1 MKIILKEYSN
11 KTIND
16 TIERWKVD
24 YPGIDDNVAKSLIQR
39 FDQVK
44 GGISSKLNQLALSDE
59 LKKNNNYLN
68 IDKYSFKE
76 MFDLIRSY
84 PENPKKIAKDAIAN
98 FTKQDQIDVAT
109 ASSYVKRFFQKK
121 REIKYAIDNGTEDG
135 TYSKE
140 QVTQLIPKRLIQNGG
155 WADPR
160 LWRFQALEQMLDT
173 LFPIMGKVE
182 DVDEN
187 TATTNA
193 DLVYNKNNLEV
204 YKGDSQHK
212 CVSYNPTI
220 NKRKKYG
227 WCISQPGNSMY
238 DNYRFQGGGTNRMFY
253 FVFDRDLGDEDKY
266 HAFVIHV
273 GEDNKIYWVTD
284 APNSGDR
291 KFDQWEDLTKFL
303 PERTW
308 AKMQGLE
315 KVFQYKAPAK
325 SEISAAALRGK
336 KLSPRDFAELDYDTK
351 EEYVKANAGKLS
363 EDLLPILDKELK
375 NLAINFG
382 QKFPYALLKNN
393 ESLLKRYAIFR
404 FRHTDYSK
412 YPIPLPYVKY
422 LDDNA
427 KRKYLEEFEDNV
439 TFEYLEQYFGPQI
452 TEEYVEEKIK
462 EFDYLP
468 SEAQK
473 YIKDPKKKELF
484 NTYSTL
490 YKNWSPSNDNFNIE
504 EEKLENLTDMPI
516 QEVNPSPFL
525 LDDWKQLTSSQKDVL
540 IKLAEKVNDKE
551 KYSTLLYGL
560 PYIIRG
566 NDYKLLFPLSS
577 DYEVDGWVLTDKS
590 GDIIKNNINGGTLGD
605 NVLDANKYPMF
616 NTNFS
621 RVFDQSELK
630 DKNGKPII

>member
-44 GGISSKLNQLALSDE
+44 GGVSSKLNQLALSDE

-98 FTKQDQIDVAT
+98 FAKQDQIDAAT

-140 QVTQLIPKRLIQNGG
+140 QVAQLIPKRLIQNGG

-308 AKMQGLE
+308 AKMKG
-315 KVFQYKAPAK
+315 
-325 SEISAAALRGK
+325 
-336 KLSPRDFAELDYDTK
+336 
-351 EEYVKANAGKLS
+351 
-363 EDLLPILDKELK
+363 
-375 NLAINFG
+375 
-382 QKFPYALLKNN
+382 
-393 ESLLKRYAIFR
+393 
-404 FRHTDYSK
+404 
-412 YPIPLPYVKY
+412 
-422 LDDNA
+422 
-427 KRKYLEEFEDNV
+427 
-439 TFEYLEQYFGPQI
+439 
-452 TEEYVEEKIK
+452 
-462 EFDYLP
+462 
-468 SEAQK
+468 
-473 YIKDPKKKELF
+473 
-484 NTYSTL
+484 
-490 YKNWSPSNDNFNIE
+490 
-504 EEKLENLTDMPI
+504 
-516 QEVNPSPFL
+516 
-525 LDDWKQLTSSQKDVL
+525 
-540 IKLAEKVNDKE
+540 
-551 KYSTLLYGL
+551 
-560 PYIIRG
+560 
-566 NDYKLLFPLSS
+566 
-577 DYEVDGWVLTDKS
+577 
-590 GDIIKNNINGGTLGD
+590 
-605 NVLDANKYPMF
+605 
-616 NTNFS
+616 
-621 RVFDQSELK
+621 
-630 DKNGKPII
+630 